1 LGRELSHLDST
12 VGRYRS
18 LLVKNDFLDQQLAL
32 LPSPILRKLLIGGI
46 LFLCVVLLYFVDV
59 EQGLSRLFYLAFA
72 TAIFMGCLLRF
83 KREHAIVNDCGKA
96 VGTVLMR
103 TKLEGRRRGVRIK
116 YVFLSSDDKLHVG
129 NVSGAASMPK
139 EGESLPIVFKLDDP
153 SISLPFTSFWFY
165 EFPG

>member
-18 LLVKNDFLDQQLAL
+18 LLVKNDFLDQQLTL
-32 LPSPILRKLLIGGI
+32 LPSPALRKLLISGI

-59 EQGLSRLFYLAFA
+59 EQGLSRLFYFAFA
-72 TAIFMGCLLRF
+72 TTIFITCLLRF
-83 KREHAIVNDCGKA
+83 KRENAIVRDCGKA
-96 VGTVLMR
+96 VGTVLMHAR
-103 TKLEGRRRGVRIK
+103 LEGRRGARIK

-139 EGESLPIVFKLDDP
+139 EGQSLPIGFKLDDP
-153 SISLPFTSFWFY
+153 SISLPLSSFWFY